1 VNDIVDPADAADPQA
16 PPPVRRWEV
25 FGRRPLYISKW
36 ISLALVRVAPP
47 GRDPYEHHVAEIA
60 DAVGVLLCHPQKGIL
75 LLHRHRFI
83 TDTVGYE
90 IPAGGLDDGETVEQ
104 AAARE
109 VLEETGW
116 ITREMKP
123 LLSCNASDGVSTQRF
138 HFMLAQADRFLGE
151 PRDDYEATSRIW
163 VDRSRI
169 SRLISDGS
177 IPGALSTVPLLY
189 ALHFGH
195 LG

>member
-1 VNDIVDPADAADPQA
+1 VNDIVDTTDAADPQA

-25 FGRRPLYISKW
+25 LGRRPIYTSKW
-36 ISLALVRVAPP
+36 ISLALVRVEPP
-47 GRDPYEHHVAEIA
+47 GREPYEHHVAEIA
-60 DAVGVLLCHPQKGIL
+60 DAVGVVLCHPHKGVL

-90 IPAGGLDDGETVEQ
+90 IPAGGVDDGETVDE

-116 ITREMKP
+116 AVGEMKP

-138 HFMLAQADRFLGE
+138 HFMLAQVDRFLGE
-151 PRDDYEATSRIW
+151 PSDDYEATSRIW

-169 SRLISDGS
+169 GRLVSDGS

>member
-1 VNDIVDPADAADPQA
+1 MNDIVQATGVPSPQA
-16 PPPVRRWEV
+16 PAPVRRWEIL
-25 FGRRPLYISKW
+25 GRRTLYASKW

-60 DAVGVLLCHPQKGIL
+60 NAVGVLLCHPEKGVL

-90 IPAGGLDDGETVEQ
+90 IPAGGVDDGETIEQ
-104 AAARE
+104 AADRE
-109 VLEETGW
+109 LLEETGW
-116 ITREMKP
+116 TAREIKP

-138 HFMLAQADRFLGE
+138 HFVLARADKFLGA
-151 PRDDYEATSRIW
+151 PRDDHEATSRIW

-169 SRLISDGS
+169 SGLLSDGS
-177 IPGALSTVPLLY
+177 VPGALSTVPLLY

-195 LG
+195 LL